1 MLSRFRSVL
10 ANRSFRYLVSSST
23 VTSLGDR
30 LTHMLLITL
39 IALSQPGKIL
49 AYSEGALVFAL
60 PPILFSPIVGVLIDR
75 WDKRR
80 ILTGVHFAQGALLA
94 LAPLLILVTH
104 SLLPVWFII
113 FLFFV
118 VDVFNN
124 TTSPA
129 ILPAIVGPSEI
140 VAANSTASV
149 FNRFAAIIG
158 MVAGGFIVKS
168 LGWKLSFGLNAA
180 THVIAAFLVLGIA
193 PSRLFRPSAA
203 APQPELQAAMR
214 RSVRSFL
221 EQLREVIRLLGR
233 NRSVAFVIFS
243 IVVSMAISGIAYSV
257 LIFLIQQVLKLGVS
271 GVGIYTGILAAG
283 MILGALSLGAAGER
297 VSKTMV
303 IVFGIAVTGVLFL
316 TGPWLMNRWFL
327 GIVALLSGVT
337 FSWIGI
343 AQTSILQTR
352 VELEIQG
359 RIFATR
365 EFFSNVTLILTTFG
379 IGLISLVT
387 ALKSLLLVVGAVL
400 LVIAGFGL
408 WLARRL
414 EEPANEGTPA

>member
-39 IALSQPGKIL
+39 IAVSQMGRIL
-49 AYSEGALVFAL
+49 AYSEGALVFAV
-60 PPILFSPIVGVLIDR
+60 PAILFSPVAGVLIDR

-80 ILTGVHFAQGALLA
+80 VLAASHFVQGGLLL
-94 LAPLLILVTH
+94 LAPLAMLLTH
-104 SLLPVWFII
+104 SLTPIWLAL

-118 VDVFNN
+118 ADVFD
-124 TTSPA
+124 
-129 ILPAIVGPSEI
+129 
-140 VAANSTASV
+140 NSTLAGH
-149 FNRFAAIIG
+149 AAGHRRSPRHRDREFGLVGLLSRLAAVIG
-158 MVAGGFIVKS
+158 MVGGGFLVRS
-168 LGWKLSFGLNAA
+168 VGWKLGFTIDAS
-180 THVIAAFLVLGIA
+180 THLISGCLVLGII
-193 PSRLFRPSAA
+193 PSLAFRPNPAH
-203 APQPELQAAMR
+203 APARLHVA
-214 RSVRSFL
+214 VRQSWGSFL
-221 EQLREVIRLLGR
+221 RQLGEVVRLLGT
-233 NRSVAFVIFS
+233 NRYVAFVVFS

-257 LIFLIQQVLKLGVS
+257 LLFLIQQVLHLGTA

-283 MILGALSLGAAGER
+283 MILGAITLGIAGDR
-297 VSKTMV
+297 VAPARV
-303 IVFGIAVTGVLFL
+303 IVFGIALLGILFGV
-316 TGPWLMNRWFL
+316 GPWLLNIWFL
-327 GIVALLSGVT
+327 GVVALLSGVT

-352 VELEIQG
+352 VGLEIQG

-387 ALKSLLLVVGAVL
+387 ALKSLLLIVGL
-400 LVIAGFGL
+400 PCWPPPLGYR
-408 WLARRL
+408 LARGL
-414 EEPANEGTPA
+414 ERPESPA